1 MEFSEKRIKL
11 IDSVGMN
18 IFVPIARGW
27 ESFMAF
33 IVTNNLLKVPW
44 ESENISVLLLIESHI
59 NSQSLVFVIQ
69 VNCLLLFWLYLKR
82 IGESSCLVIQ
92 KCLSLIEYY
101 WGKSSRV
108 CQSI

>member
-1 MEFSEKRIKL
+1 MEFSEKSIKL

-27 ESFMAF
+27 ESFMTF
-33 IVTNNLLKVPW
+33 IVANDLLKVPW

-69 VNCLLLFWLYLKR
+69 VNCLLLFWLYFKR
-82 IGESSCLVIQ
+82 TGKSSCLVIQ
-92 KCLSLIEYY
+92 KCLSLVKY
-101 WGKSSRV
+101 
-108 CQSI
+108 